1 MRLRPSRRNSPP
13 MPANG
18 RYDHFGLKQTRLCEP
33 PSVFRRR
40 FVSFAGVWAKK
51 QVFLLQNV
59 EFAKKT
65 CIFEKDMVYCGSN
78 RISMSKTHRTR
89 ALYGK
94 NAYAERD
101 RVLKRFLCGLYGIS
115 LGSGGG
121 QSRQRVTPLYVTFR
135 FCGARE
141 PDLSGTWVVPRS
153 FVPFFGAF
161 FFAFFRFSQTTK
173 KNLYNRRQTP

>member
-1 MRLRPSRRNSPP
+1 MPEFGRKSKFFCFKTSNSQKRL
-13 MPANG
+13 A
-18 RYDHFGLKQTRLCEP
+18 FLKKIWYTVAVIGYLCP
-33 PSVFRRR
+33 
-40 FVSFAGVWAKK
+40 K
-51 QVFLLQNV
+51 
-59 EFAKKT
+59 
-65 CIFEKDMVYCGSN
+65 
-78 RISMSKTHRTR
+78 RIEQERCM
-89 ALYGK
+89 AK

-101 RVLKRFLCGLYGIS
+101 RVLQRFLCGLYGIS

-161 FFAFFRFSQTTK
+161 FFAFFRFSKTTK

>member
-1 MRLRPSRRNSPP
+1 MKTPLYRALSTQQKTHNPSFSHSSRFR
-13 MPANG
+13 
-18 RYDHFGLKQTRLCEP
+18 F
-33 PSVFRRR
+33 FRRR
-40 FVSFAGVWAKK
+40 FVSCAGVWAKK

-161 FFAFFRFSQTTK
+161 FFAFFRFSKTTQ

>member
-1 MRLRPSRRNSPP
+1 MTFRHKT
-13 MPANG
+13 A
-18 RYDHFGLKQTRLCEP
+18 TP

-59 EFAKKT
+59 EFAKKA
-65 CIFEKDMVYCGSN
+65 CIFEKGMVYCHCN

-101 RVLKRFLCGLYGIS
+101 RALKRSLCGRYGIS

-135 FCGARE
+135 FCGARV

-161 FFAFFRFSQTTK
+161 FFAFLRRFRKTK
-173 KNLYNRRQTP
+173 ESI